1 MSQLPLY
8 QVDAFTDRPFAGNPA
23 AICLLAKEDASW
35 MQSVAAEMNLAET
48 AFVRPLD
55 VNQREDGYSLRWF
68 TPTIEVSLCGHA
80 TLASAHVL
88 FATGAAPPNET
99 IRFHTLSGVLTAKRT
114 GELIELDFPATPP
127 QETTPPPGLLEALGL
142 ETAAYVG
149 KTSLDTYLV
158 VTEPDVL
165 HSLAPDFRALATIAH
180 GVIVTAGS
188 DDDRFDF
195 LSRFFA
201 PAAGIDEDPVTG
213 SAHCAL
219 APYWSARLNKEK
231 LVGYQAS
238 KRGGTVY
245 VQPRGDRVLLAGHAV
260 TVLKGELI

>member
-1 MSQLPLY
+1 MSVPVW

-23 AICLLAKEDASW
+23 AICLLDDERDASW
-35 MQSVAAEMNLAET
+35 MQSVADEMNLSET

-55 VNQREDGYSLRWF
+55 DGYSLRWF
-68 TPTIEVSLCGHA
+68 TPTIEVPLCGHA

-88 FATGAAPPNET
+88 FSTGSVPPTAT
-99 IRFHTLSGVLTAKRT
+99 IRFHTQSGVLTAKRS

-127 QETTPPPGLLEALGL
+127 QETSPPPSLLTALGL
-142 ETAAYVG
+142 ESASYVG

-165 HSLAPDFRALATIAH
+165 RSLAPDFRTLATIAR
-180 GVIVTAGS
+180 GVIITAAS
-188 DDDRFDF
+188 DDNRFDF

-219 APYWSARLNKEK
+219 APYWSERLSKEK
-231 LVGYQAS
+231 LTGYQAS

-245 VQPRGDRVLLAGHAV
+245 VQLKGDRVLLAGHAV
-260 TVLKGELI
+260 TIARGKLL